1 MNGISISY
9 LFNTWRLNAIQCTF
23 TWTPFHLCLYWNEI
37 FCWSNTF
44 RIDSI
49 WLVYT
54 YHHISWFQWKCH
66 VGNMLLSYS
75 NFFPV
80 TIKFFQSFFPWKI
93 PSSVNLVSIYVRTKL
108 QMKHSKFHKVFCGF
122 RFWATVFLFHVRQFY
137 SWTKAATVACT
148 LFAVPSL
155 SIHIL
160 CAHKLYGSKPY
171 IESTYSPFYLFTYF
185 VNILNERFAFI
196 RPYFVVQ
203 LKIFCIIL
211 HIILCGRK
219 EKQRQRQ
226 RQNAKKNHQRS

>member
-49 WLVYT
+49 WLVYK

-75 NFFPV
+75 NFFFRLLFH
-80 TIKFFQSFFPWKI
+80 FFNRFFPWKI

-108 QMKHSKFHKVFCGF
+108 QMKYSKFRKVFCGF
-122 RFWATVFLFHVRQFY
+122 RFWANCVLFFHVRQYNFILERKPQPLHAPCLRCHHY
-137 SWTKAATVACT
+137 RFTFCVHTNCMEVSHISKA
-148 LFAVPSL
+148 
-155 SIHIL
+155 HIL
-160 CAHKLYGSKPY
+160 H
-171 IESTYSPFYLFTYF
+171 
-185 VNILNERFAFI
+185 FI
-196 RPYFVVQ
+196 Y
-203 LKIFCIIL
+203 L
-211 HIILCGRK
+211 HIL
-219 EKQRQRQ
+219 
-226 RQNAKKNHQRS
+226 